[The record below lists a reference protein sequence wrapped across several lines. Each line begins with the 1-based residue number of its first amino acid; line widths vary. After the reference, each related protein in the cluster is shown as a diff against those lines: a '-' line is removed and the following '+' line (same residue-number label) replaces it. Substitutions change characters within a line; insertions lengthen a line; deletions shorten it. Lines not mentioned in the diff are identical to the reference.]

1 MDNKSELLPLV
12 NDGGDVVGSITRG
25 EAHNGSKQLHPVVHM
40 HVFNSKGEIY
50 LQKRPEW
57 KDVQPGRWDTSIGGH
72 VDFGED
78 VTTALQREV
87 NEELGIKECSYVQIG
102 RYVYESD
109 IERELIYVHK
119 TLYDKEICPSD
130 KELDGGR
137 FWSKEEITDNLGKG
151 VFTPNFEHEYIK
163 YFK

>member
-25 EAHNGSKQLHPVVHM
+25 EAHYGSKQLHPVVHM

>member
-25 EAHNGSKQLHPVVHM
+25 EAHNGPKQLHPVVHM

>member
-12 NDGGDVVGSITRG
+12 NDGGDVVGNITRG

-137 FWSKEEITDNLGKG
+137 NFRKKMWILFTYAIQITRQVLLSLMIN
-151 VFTPNFEHEYIK
+151 
-163 YFK
+163 

>member
-151 VFTPNFEHEYIK
+151 VFAPNFEHEYIN

>member
-12 NDGGDVVGSITRG
+12 NDGGDVVGNITRG

>member
-78 VTTALQREV
+78 